1 MTNLDTPITLQAAR
15 QYVSLGMSVIPL
27 LPGGK
32 KPVFSWREFQQR
44 IPTDEELVQWFG
56 NGAKNNIGIVTG
68 PVSGLAVVDLDSDLA
83 FAFAKKKNLSP
94 TPTVKTGRGFHV
106 YCKAKTGVRNFQQRD
121 DLPDIDLRA
130 DGGYVVAPPSV
141 HESGRVYGWVKGRG
155 LGEIEMTELPSWVLA
170 DKPEEKKAVRKLY
183 QGVESGS
190 RNKALARL
198 AGSWVKDGGS
208 LDEIKEQSLVWNSG
222 NGEPLPYKEVERT
235 VKSIYERHHDWPTPE
250 SIDMELLTVQPLPF
264 EILPEPFRPWIED
277 VSYRMQCPP
286 DFVAAAVITL
296 AGSLIGTRCGI
307 RPKQHDDWLVIPNLW
322 GGAVGQ
328 PSTLKTPSLNEA
340 LKPLMR
346 LEAEAK
352 KEFDTEWERYEIDQM
367 ESQAK
372 KGAFKSAMKS
382 SAANKKD
389 SKPMDTIKKEILEL
403 EEPEKPIITRYKTND
418 STIEKLSEILNE
430 NPSGILN
437 FRDELI
443 GLLATWDKTGREGDR
458 AFFLEAWNGDGS
470 HTTDRIGR
478 GTIFTKNLCVS
489 IFGGI
494 QPSKL
499 TSYLIQSMNGLEN
512 DGMFQRLQLLV
523 YPDEV
528 KKKDWKLVDKHPDR
542 VARER
547 AYKIIE
553 HLAHMD
559 FTEYG
564 ATKGEFERF
573 PYLRFSDDA
582 QHLFNEWLTELE
594 MEKIRGNDHPMI
606 LEHFG
611 KYRSLM
617 PTLALIFHLI
627 DVAGGS
633 SNGPVS
639 LQAAE
644 NAAAFCEYLESHMRR
659 VYGLVADIDRQAA
672 AVLAE
677 KIKQG
682 KLQDGFTARD
692 VQRKN
697 WHLLNTKELAQVA
710 CNELI
715 DAGWLKVEHQR
726 QKGTGRTPLPIHHI
740 NPKVKV
746 MEKV

>member
-1 MTNLDTPITLQAAR
+1 MNNMDVSATLQAAR
-15 QYVSLGMSVIPL
+15 KYVSHGMSVIPV
-27 LPGGK
+27 LPHGK
-32 KPVFSWREFQQR
+32 KPAIPWKEYQQR
-44 IPTDEELVQWFG
+44 PPTDEELVQWFG

-68 PVSGLAVVDLDSDLA
+68 SISGLAVVDLDSEQA
-83 FAFAKKKNLSP
+83 FAFAKGKNLSH
-94 TPTVKTGRGFHV
+94 TPTVKTGRGHHV
-106 YCKAKTGVRNFQQRD
+106 YCKSKEGVRNFQQRD

-141 HESGRVYGWVKGRG
+141 HESGLVYGWVEGRG
-155 LGEIEMTELPSWVLA
+155 LGEIEMAELPSWVLA
-170 DKPEEKKAVRKLY
+170 EKPGEKIAVGKLY
-183 QGVESGS
+183 QGAETGS

-198 AGSWVKDGGS
+198 VGSWVKDGGS
-208 LDEIKEQSLVWNSG
+208 LEEMKEQALLWNSVLPD
-222 NGEPLPYKEVERT
+222 PLPPEEVERT
-235 VKSIYERHHDWPTPE
+235 VKSIYERHHDWPIPE

-277 VSYRMQCPP
+277 VSYRKQCPP

-296 AGSLIGTRCGI
+296 TGSLIGTRCGI

-322 GGAVGQ
+322 GGAVGL

-372 KGAFKSAMKS
+372 KEAFKSAMKN
-382 SAANKKD
+382 SAANKKN
-389 SKPMDTIKKEILEL
+389 SKPMDTIKKEMLEL
-403 EEPEKPIITRYKTND
+403 EEPKKPIITRYKTND

-443 GLLATWDKTGREGDR
+443 GLLATWEKPGREGDR

-470 HTTDRIGR
+470 HTTDRITR

-499 TSYLIQSMNGLEN
+499 TSYLIQSMSGLEN
-512 DGMFQRLQLLV
+512 DGMLQRLQLLV

-528 KKKDWKLVDKHPDR
+528 KKKDWKLVDKHPDL

-553 HLAHMD
+553 RLAHMD

-564 ATKGEFERF
+564 ATKEELERF
-573 PYLRFSDDA
+573 PYLRFSEEA

-617 PTLALIFHLI
+617 PILALIFHLI
-627 DVAGGS
+627 DVADGS
-633 SNGPVS
+633 NTGPVS

-644 NAAAFCEYLESHMRR
+644 KAAAFCEYLESHMRR
-659 VYGLVADIDRQAA
+659 VYGLVADIDLQAA
-672 AVLAE
+672 AILAE
-677 KIKQG
+677 KTKQG
-682 KLQDGFTARD
+682 KLQDGFTVRD

-740 NPKVKV
+740 NPKIKN